1 MRGDATPV
9 RPVGT
14 FSGTDA
20 LLHLAR
26 RQLGADMAA
35 VSRFEGDVCRVRH
48 VAVSSRVGT
57 RVDFPHPRRDC
68 VCDRVE
74 PELVVPDVAG
84 DAQVQH
90 LAAQWRVT
98 IGSLAA
104 VRLTLPDG
112 TPWGVLSVSNREP
125 RPALDADALEPLRA
139 LAGMLMD
146 VLLAEEAVEPGGDI
160 FDEVHEVVASGRLE
174 IVLQPLVHLRS
185 RCVVAHEALTRFPD
199 SDKPTWAWFQ
209 DASQGGVG
217 PVLERATVER
227 ALELLPRLAG
237 RLSVNLSSETLLQR
251 SFAGWAEGL
260 PWHRVVVE
268 ITEQQPVEDYERL
281 AVVLDDLRSRGALV
295 AVDDTGSGYSSLR
308 HAIAVSPDLVKL
320 DLSLVQQ
327 VHADPAK
334 QAVVAAVCSLA
345 QGMGAR
351 VVAEGIETDEDLAC
365 LVSLGVQLGQGYLLG
380 RPAVLATGAAS

>member
-14 FSGTDA
+14 FSGVDA

-26 RQLGADMAA
+26 RELAVDIAA

-48 VAVSSRVGT
+48 VAVGSRVGT
-57 RVDFPHPRRDC
+57 RADFPHPRRDC
-68 VCDRVE
+68 LCERVD
-74 PELVVPDVAG
+74 PELVLPDATADAHVARLSQ
-84 DAQVQH
+84 D
-90 LAAQWRVT
+90 WRVQ

-104 VRLTLPDG
+104 IRLCHPDG
-112 TPWGVLSVSNREP
+112 RPWGVLTVSSREP
-125 RPALDADALEPLRA
+125 RPGLDARALERLRA
-139 LAGMLMD
+139 VADTLMD
-146 VLLAEEAVEPGGDI
+146 VLLVEEAVEPGGDI

-174 IVLQPLVHLRS
+174 IVLQPVVHLRS
-185 RCVVAHEALTRFPD
+185 GCVVAHEALTRFPH

-209 DASQGGVG
+209 DASHGGVG

-227 ALELLPRLAG
+227 ALELLPRVSG

-320 DLSLVQQ
+320 DLSLVQG

-345 QGMGAR
+345 TGMGAR
-351 VVAEGIETDEDLAC
+351 VIGEGIETREDLDC

-380 RPAVLATGAAS
+380 RPAVVATGAAS